1 MLRPAAVIWSKV
13 PVIDTFGA
21 GGGVCANA
29 GSTGIAIKTAINA
42 STAVTRLLLIT
53 ASSVVV
59 RSSESCASTQRRHHQ
74 QLQLRSRDRNELVS
88 RGSRGFTRADND
100 SSLGIGP

>member
-21 GGGVCANA
+21 GGGVCAKA
-29 GSTGIAIKTAINA
+29 GSAGIATTINA
-42 STAVTRLLLIT
+42 STAMTRRLLLIT

-59 RSSESCASTQRRHHQ
+59 RSIESCASTQRRHHQ
-74 QLQLRSRDRNELVS
+74 QLQLRSRDRSELSPRGIS
-88 RGSRGFTRADND
+88 RQRLESRN
-100 SSLGIGP
+100 

>member
-1 MLRPAAVIWSKV
+1 MLRPTAVIWSKV

-29 GSTGIAIKTAINA
+29 GSAGIATTINA
-42 STAVTRLLLIT
+42 STAMTRLLLIT

-59 RSSESCASTQRRHHQ
+59 RSIESCASTQRRHHQ
-74 QLQLRSRDRNELVS
+74 QLQLRSRDRSEPTS
-88 RGSRGFTRADND
+88 RGSRVFTASPERTT
-100 SSLGIGP
+100 IRV